1 MKNWRR
7 SILVGTIAIAA
18 VLTAGVITSVLAQ
31 GRPGGPGGPG
41 GPPPMG
47 PPIVM
52 KVGAENAYVLM
63 GCTLIKYNASL
74 EQQGTLA
81 LGDPPAARSDNA
93 GAPPPPPPPATAIIA
108 SSANG
113 VPESVLDLLGD
124 QIIRVDGASLKEA
137 AKGTLPALDLPH
149 PPAPQCLELRGGTL
163 YVLRGPQIIAV
174 NIKDGQI
181 IGSATLPKPP
191 SPNSGN

>member
-1 MKNWRR
+1 MKNCRR
-7 SILVGTIAIAA
+7 SILVGSIAIAA

-81 LGDPPAARSDNA
+81 LGNPPAAQSGNA
-93 GAPPPPPPPATAIIA
+93 GAPPPPPPAPAVTMA
-108 SSANG
+108 STANG
-113 VPESVLDLLGD
+113 VPESVLVVLGD
-124 QIIRVDGASLKEA
+124 QFIRVDGASLKEA
-137 AKGTLPALDLPH
+137 ARGTLPALDLPH
-149 PPAPQCLELRGGTL
+149 PPGPQCLELRSSTL
-163 YVLRGPQIIAV
+163 YVLRGPQIVAV

-181 IGSATLPKPP
+181 IGSATLPMPP
-191 SPNSGN
+191 RPDSGN